1 MKKESVDFEKTS
13 VAGQVSYSFSPS
25 ITENIAL
32 LKQILNNDDMV
43 VYRYL
48 KEQGSRHPQYCIV
61 FADTLSSE
69 KIINDKIIRPIMEN
83 LMGKNIKKNKLLNY
97 LRNKVIACRDVKKV
111 ADISTVVHSILY
123 GDTVV
128 LVEGFSKALV
138 INTKEWVTRAI
149 TEPESERIT
158 RGPREGFTESIK
170 VNMSLLERKIVNPD
184 LKFKYM
190 ELGSI
195 TKTKICVCYI
205 EGIASKKILQELM
218 IRLNK
223 IDQEGILDSRYIQ
236 DLIQDSPLSMFS
248 TIGDTER
255 PDVVAAKLI
264 EGRVAVIC
272 DGSPSV
278 LTLPYLFFEY
288 FQANEDYYNNYVFA
302 SMNRLLR
309 ILAFFL
315 TTSIPAVYLA
325 IVTFHQELLPTP
337 LMLSIAA
344 ARKDVPFPTIVEL
357 IIMLL
362 VFEVMREA
370 GVRLPLSVGMAISIV
385 GALVLGEAAVAA
397 KIISAPMVIVTAF
410 TGISAFLIFKMKG
423 ALIVVRTFYLI
434 MAAFL
439 GLYGYMLSVMV
450 LVVYLI
456 SMRSFGVPYM
466 MNASLMDIQNIQDT
480 AVKAPIW
487 LINKRPKFAL
497 RRAGAKSF
505 AKK

>member
-13 VAGQVSYSFSPS
+13 VAGQGSYSFSPS

-69 KIINDKIIRPIMEN
+69 KIVNDKIIRPIMEN

-97 LRNKVIACRDVKKV
+97 LSNKVIACRDVKKV

-278 LTLPYLFFEY
+278 LT
-288 FQANEDYYNNYVFA
+288 
-302 SMNRLLR
+302 
-309 ILAFFL
+309 
-315 TTSIPAVYLA
+315 
-325 IVTFHQELLPTP
+325 
-337 LMLSIAA
+337 
-344 ARKDVPFPTIVEL
+344 
-357 IIMLL
+357 
-362 VFEVMREA
+362 
-370 GVRLPLSVGMAISIV
+370 
-385 GALVLGEAAVAA
+385 
-397 KIISAPMVIVTAF
+397 
-410 TGISAFLIFKMKG
+410 
-423 ALIVVRTFYLI
+423 
-434 MAAFL
+434 
-439 GLYGYMLSVMV
+439 
-450 LVVYLI
+450 
-456 SMRSFGVPYM
+456 
-466 MNASLMDIQNIQDT
+466 
-480 AVKAPIW
+480 
-487 LINKRPKFAL
+487 
-497 RRAGAKSF
+497 
-505 AKK
+505 